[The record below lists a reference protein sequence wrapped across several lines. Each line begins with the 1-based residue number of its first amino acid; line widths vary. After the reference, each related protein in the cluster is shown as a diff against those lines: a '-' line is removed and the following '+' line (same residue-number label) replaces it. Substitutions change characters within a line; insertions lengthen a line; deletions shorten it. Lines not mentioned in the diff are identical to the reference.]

1 MVSISDIGKPTIF
14 TPTDLEWRLMLSN
27 GRVIQVGKPPAV
39 MALDGAT
46 TNGTTT
52 SSDVIEVN
60 VPASKSLTNRA
71 ILLAALASPAPEGSP
86 KTYVILRNVLFAE
99 DTLLLLRAL
108 SQLGVEVEVLNDAR
122 KSVKIE
128 RVGKKFGN
136 RAARSATASG
146 ASTAHPSLHLGNSGT
161 CVRFLSGI
169 LGMLSQQDIF
179 LNGTARMKSRPIQ
192 PLLDALK
199 PFVPADRLDGELKTF
214 RLAIRGSARVPNKN
228 LTAADKTI
236 KVDGSVSSQFLS
248 GVLMALPLL
257 GGGWRIEVP
266 SGGVSETFVHMTV
279 SVMKEFGASLNCD
292 E

>member
-1 MVSISDIGKPTIF
+1 MDSRAVDAQPRRTWVSEFVPIQKIVFDFIIVVFQFTHIYIYIYIYIYISVSILVAFQIAHNNIILTSGHTF
-14 TPTDLEWRLMLSN
+14 EN
-27 GRVIQVGKPPAV
+27 PP
-39 MALDGAT
+39 
-46 TNGTTT
+46 
-52 SSDVIEVN
+52 
-60 VPASKSLTNRA
+60 RR
-71 ILLAALASPAPEGSP
+71 
-86 KTYVILRNVLFAE
+86 LRNVLFAE